1 MVWYCKLSMLS
12 IRTKDPDK
20 FSKKLLLVVEK
31 TVRIFN
37 QITMLMA
44 ESGKVGSNGTGKRDD
59 GVAHYV

>member
-1 MVWYCKLSMLS
+1 MLS

-59 GVAHYV
+59 GVAHYA